1 MLSALSH
8 LNPSDAAALFPPL
21 VAGALALRGLWRL
34 WCRRRRAEWAG
45 GLCSLD
51 VLQTMPP
58 NDFETFTAAAFEARG
73 WRVSIVGREGKPDG
87 GLDLLLSAGGRRAVV
102 QCKRYRS
109 RVGASV
115 VRETVGVMLHHKA
128 QGAFVVALSGFTKPA
143 IEWAKGK
150 PIKLIDGGQLI
161 RAIEREELGNL

>member
-1 MLSALSH
+1 MIAWPEISPH
-8 LNPSDAAALFPPL
+8 AAAAIFAAVLSLAF
-21 VAGALALRGLWRL
+21 ALRGLWRL

-115 VRETVGVMLHHKA
+115 IRETVGVMLHHKA

-143 IEWAKGK
+143 MDWAQGK
-150 PIKLIDGGQLI
+150 PIKLIDGPQLI
-161 RAIEREELGNL
+161 RAIEREELGNI